1 MQITKVGTPVL
12 PAVWSGEIHS
22 VFHNSCNIRLSGG
35 PLVYLHRFAFGV
47 LPHSFYIPELNTQP
61 LQPRQPVQATP
72 AGLMID
78 GTLTFSWAHHM
89 EAVDTKVTPD
99 TLPHTWS
106 NEWQT
111 LEQLQQTQFSTPD
124 MMNQIYQS
132 LTHHLGQLLP
142 ALLDGDQASVAQH
155 CHACVGLG
163 QGLTPSGDDMLL
175 GVLAALHR
183 YDPACVPLLCQAIR
197 PLLHRTNEIS
207 ASYLDLAMKGYVA
220 TPVLDVLHH
229 LGQNWDAPK
238 RVLLSVG
245 HSSGSDI
252 LYGILTTVKELRDK
266 EKGRM

>member
-1 MQITKVGTPVL
+1 MYITKVGTPML
-12 PAVWSGEIHS
+12 PAVWSGKIHS
-22 VFHNSCNIRLSGG
+22 VFRNSCNIQLSGG
-35 PLVYLHRFAFGV
+35 PLVCLHQFDFGV
-47 LPHSFYIPELNTQP
+47 LPHSFYTPELHTQP
-61 LQPRQPVQATP
+61 FHPGQPVQATP

-78 GTLTFSWAHHM
+78 GTLTVSWADHM
-89 EAVDTKVTPD
+89 EVVDTKVTPAM
-99 TLPHTWS
+99 LPHTRS
-106 NEWQT
+106 DEWQT
-111 LEQLQQTQFSTPD
+111 LEQLHQTQQNTPD
-124 MMNQIYQS
+124 MMSQVYQS

-142 ALLDGDQASVAQH
+142 ALLVGDQAAVAQH

-183 YDPACVPLLCQAIR
+183 YHPTCISLLCQAIH

-229 LGQNWDAPK
+229 LGQNWEAPK
-238 RVLLSVG
+238 QVLLSVG